1 MSRHFFF
8 FLSFI
13 FFTLRL
19 HRVFSFP
26 KLSIPAESLLI
37 FASLLGSAFY
47 NFLFF
52 NIDSHHSGTS
62 CGGWNEQ
69 CLPWAQNLNIWFSA
83 GGTAWG
89 GGAAC
94 LKKVIGG
101 GLWGWFLGWAL
112 KVGFGRHTQPPHTST
127 WLPLLGV
134 CGWRCNLGLLLP
146 QLAAMPL
153 PTLVGCP
160 SGIRSENK
168 PSCVHCPRSLQQQ
181 GRNPSTSSASLL
193 HSPGSCQ
200 FLRLRLPFLGFLSSL
215 VRAYH

>member
-13 FFTLRL
+13 FSLFDFI
-19 HRVFSFP
+19 VFSVSLNFP
-26 KLSIPAESLLI
+26 SQLKVYWFLPPCWGLPSITFYSSISTAIIQGLPVVAGMSNVSHGLRIWI
-37 FASLLGSAFY
+37 FGSQLVALLGEVVQP
-47 NFLFF
+47 
-52 NIDSHHSGTS
+52 
-62 CGGWNEQ
+62 GWRKS
-69 CLPWAQNLNIWFSA
+69 LGVGFGVDFW
-83 GGTAWG
+83 
-89 GGAAC
+89 
-94 LKKVIGG
+94 G
-101 GLWGWFLGWAL
+101 GLWEA
-112 KVGFGRHTQPPHTST
+112 HTASSHF
-127 WLPLLGV
+127 PLLGV
-134 CGWRCNLGLLLP
+134 CGWRCDLGLLLP

-168 PSCVHCPRSLQQQ
+168 PSCVHCPWSSQQQ

-193 HSPGSCQ
+193 RSSGSCQ